1 MFFEKWGQWWMGATR
16 QSLPPWIFR
25 GAAPK
30 RLCDD
35 RIAAPRL
42 RLVFHFYPGLAPRA
56 HSATAPAR
64 LAAGPDS
71 ASKLL
76 TPND

>member
-42 RLVFHFYPGLAPRA
+42 RLVFHFYPGLGAPGSQRFRRCA
-56 HSATAPAR
+56 AVCLSR
-64 LAAGPDS
+64 LG
-71 ASKLL
+71 
-76 TPND
+76 